1 MKISHGIGHEPSLQ
15 RLVIASVVLHFILM
29 SLIFIPF
36 KTGEREFKTYYVN
49 LVEPAKVSGGG
60 ETAARKAVEKPI
72 AKKETKETSAKEKKR
87 TEDKEIAA
95 AKEKM
100 ALKAAKTRQTEED
113 KNKEI
118 DRLAALKAIKEKRE
132 KTRSIEVEKN
142 EASAEGT
149 GGSQTGS
156 KEVIVD
162 PYYGLI
168 TEKIQDEWSTYPTFE
183 SEGLEVEILIKI
195 DSNGKV
201 VPKIEK
207 SSGNKI
213 FDEAAIKTIIK
224 ASPLP
229 PPPPLVDKEI
239 VVRLRG

>member
-1 MKISHGIGHEPSLQ
+1 MKMSQGIGHEPSLQ

-29 SLIFIPF
+29 ALFFIPF
-36 KTGEREFKTYYVN
+36 KTGEKEFKNYYVS
-49 LVEPAKVSGGG
+49 LIEPAKVIGGG
-60 ETAARKAVEKPI
+60 EPAVRKSEENPAV
-72 AKKETKETSAKEKKR
+72 KKEESAKEKKT
-87 TEDKEIAA
+87 TEDKAIAA

-100 ALKAAKTRQTEED
+100 VLKAAEKRKAEED
-113 KNKEI
+113 KNKEF
-118 DRLAALKAIKEKRE
+118 DRLAALKALKEKRD
-132 KTRSIEVEKN
+132 KTRRIDVEKN
-142 EASAEGT
+142 EASSKAT
-149 GGSQTGS
+149 GSTQPGS
-156 KEVIVD
+156 KEFTID

-168 TEKIQDEWSTYPTFE
+168 TEKIQDEWYTYPTFV
-183 SEGLEVEILIKI
+183 SEGLEVEILIRI

-213 FDEAAIKTIIK
+213 FDEAAINTIIK

-229 PPPPLVDKEI
+229 PPPPLVDREI